1 MSTRNQITLFA
12 MIMAAFAF
20 IAIALRVHKLSI
32 DGISRRLSAVE
43 TNAVLSLEMLS
54 RAERV
59 VGTIERE
66 MQERQQPNLTHL
78 TNLPAVVF
86 TPGVLSTNVIVL
98 QDAQG
103 NWRVQWPTNNP

>member
-1 MSTRNQITLFA
+1 VSTRNQITLFA

-66 MQERQQPNLTHL
+66 MQERQQPHLTHL
-78 TNLPAVVF
+78 TNIPVPEVIFTNIVF
-86 TPGVLSTNVIVL
+86 T

-103 NWRVQWPTNNP
+103 SWHIQFPTNKP